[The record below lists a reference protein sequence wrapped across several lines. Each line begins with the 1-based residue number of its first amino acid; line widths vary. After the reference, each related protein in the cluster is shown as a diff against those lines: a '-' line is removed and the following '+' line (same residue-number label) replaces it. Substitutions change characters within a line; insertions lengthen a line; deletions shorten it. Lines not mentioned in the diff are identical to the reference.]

1 METVL
6 NCKKIEKRQA
16 EKKWDSVTEKNAL
29 VNSLR
34 AELKRLKQIR

>member
-6 NCKKIEKRQA
+6 NCKKMEKRQA
-16 EKKWDSVTEKNAL
+16 EKKWESVTEKNKM

-34 AELKRLKQIR
+34 AELKRLKQMR